1 MNEIVLLAL
10 DSLRKNKL
18 RSFLTVLG
26 VVIGVATVI
35 GMSSIIAGLNG
46 AIASSLEGLGSNLIF
61 VLRIGPVVGGRAGSE
76 IFNRKFF
83 TVDDA
88 DAVRELS
95 QVQSVAAFVRYF
107 QPPTSANSYSIRYRD
122 RTVKNTLVEG
132 VTPEQEIVMSL
143 RLSSGRWVNDAD
155 NEHKSNVAVLGNDT
169 IDTLF
174 PVGVDPIGKE
184 VEMLGKTFRVVGV
197 LEKRTDSFGPG
208 RNQGDNVA
216 EIPVET
222 FRKLLPNVKDIQLIV
237 KPVSQEAMPKAID
250 QIENLLRRRRGVPPN
265 KASDFDIMT
274 QDTIT
279 DIWTAIS
286 GGIFAVMLGI
296 SSIALLVGGVGVMN
310 IMLVSV
316 TERTRE
322 IGIRKAIGA
331 TKRDILMQF
340 LFEAMTLT
348 AVGGVIGILVGSGIT
363 VLIRLAAPFLPATVS
378 AFWVTMGFSVSV
390 SIGLIFGMYP
400 AYRAATLSPIEALRY
415 E

>member
-1 MNEIVLLAL
+1 MNEIILLAL

-46 AIASSLEGLGSNLIF
+46 SIASSLENLGSNLIF
-61 VLRIGPVVGGRAGSE
+61 VVRIGPVVGGRAPTE

-83 TVDDA
+83 TLEDA
-88 DAVRELS
+88 EAVRELPL
-95 QVQSVAAFVRYF
+95 VREVAPVVRYF
-107 QPPTSANSYSIRYRD
+107 SPPTSANSYSIRYRD
-122 RTVKNTLVEG
+122 RTAKNTIIEG
-132 VTPEQEIVMSL
+132 VTAGQEIVMNL
-143 RLSSGRWVNDAD
+143 RLSAGRWFNQAD
-155 NEHKSNVAVLGNDT
+155 DEHRANVAVLGYDTVDT
-169 IDTLF
+169 IF
-174 PVGVDPIGKE
+174 PAGVDPIGKE
-184 VEMLGKTFRVVGV
+184 VELLGTSFRVIGV
-197 LEKRTDSFGPG
+197 LEKRTDAFGPG
-208 RNQGDNVA
+208 RNQNDNVA
-216 EIPVET
+216 EIPVST
-222 FRKLLPNVKDIQLIV
+222 FRKLLPNIRDIQMVV
-237 KPVSQEAMPKAID
+237 KPVSQEAMSRAID
-250 QIENLLRRRRGVPPN
+250 QIENLLRHRRGVPPN

-274 QDTIT
+274 QDSIN
-279 DIWTAIS
+279 DIWNQIS

-331 TKRDILMQF
+331 RQRDILMQF

-348 AVGGVIGILVGSGIT
+348 AVGGILGIVAGSGIT
-363 VLIRLAAPFLPATVS
+363 FVIRALAPFLPATVS
-378 AFWVTMGFSVSV
+378 AFWVVVGFAVSV
-390 SIGLIFGMYP
+390 GTGLIFGMYP
-400 AYRAATLSPIEALRY
+400 AYRAAMLSPIEALRY